1 MFASISLLE
10 IVRWILSVAIP
21 IILFYVIYFV
31 LTKAFRYL
39 GFSPL
44 ESILIVVVSFLFTFP
59 IIVFGYDISNI
70 AIFSYNNWIVG
81 INTGGALIP
90 IIISI
95 YLIIKKNIPLLKVFI
110 GILVV
115 TVVTFFVTKP
125 VPSQGIISNFPYWL
139 LPGIVA
145 CISSVI
151 LLRKDFNKGAP
162 LAYASATIGVL
173 IGADFLHLY
182 ELLSYKPT
190 KLGTMATIGGAVL
203 FDMIFITGVL
213 SVIIYGI
220 VMYKYKPEDK

>member
-1 MFASISLLE
+1 MFASIGLSE
-10 IVRWILSVAIP
+10 IALWILYVAIP
-21 IILFYVIYFV
+21 IIFFYILYLI

-95 YLIIKKNIPLLKVFI
+95 YLIAKRNVPLLKAGV
-110 GILVV
+110 GILIV
-115 TVVTFFVTKP
+115 TVITFLVTKP
-125 VPSQGIISNFPYWL
+125 VPTQGIVSNFPYWL

-145 CISSVI
+145 CVSSVF
-151 LLRKDFNKGAP
+151 LLRKDFVKGAP
-162 LAYASATIGVL
+162 LAYASGTIGVL

-182 ELLSYKPT
+182 ELLSYEPT

-203 FDMIFITGVL
+203 FDLIFITGIL
-213 SVIIYGI
+213 SVIIYGVI
-220 VMYKYKPEDK
+220 MYKYKPANR

>member
-1 MFASISLLE
+1 MFASISILE
-10 IVRWILSVAIP
+10 IARWILSVAIP

-59 IIVFGYDISNI
+59 IIVFGYDMSNI

-95 YLIIKKNIPLLKVFI
+95 YLIIKRDIPLLKVFI

-115 TVVTFFVTKP
+115 TVVTYFVTKP
-125 VPSQGIISNFPYWL
+125 VPSQGIVSNFPDWL

-182 ELLSYKPT
+182 KLLSYEPT
-190 KLGTMATIGGAVL
+190 KLGTIAVIGGAVL
-203 FDMIFITGVL
+203 FDLIFITGIL
-213 SVIIYGI
+213 SVIIYGVI
-220 VMYKYKPEDK
+220 MYKYKPADR